1 MNFAKK
7 LNERLKCALNW
18 RDIKRL
24 LVAII
29 IISLFLGSLFSSL
42 SNSNWLLQIAGSFI
56 FTFFIATSIYLLL
69 SLAGPQ
75 KIVSKPK
82 RFLVIGFLIM
92 IGGWIGTFIS
102 VGVFYIVF
110 GHKIN
115 TNPSVGLQLV

>member
-7 LNERLKCALNW
+7 LNERFKCALNW
-18 RDIKRL
+18 RDLKRL

-42 SNSNWLLQIAGSFI
+42 SHSNWLLQIA
-56 FTFFIATSIYLLL
+56 ATSIFLVL

-75 KIVSKPK
+75 KIISKPK
-82 RFLVIGFLIM
+82 KFLTMGFLIV
-92 IGGWIGTFIS
+92 IGGWIDTFIS

-110 GHKIN
+110 GHKSN